1 MRWIALLAALAVAMP
16 TIAQETGSQTG
27 SAGVGVPGVG
37 PATTGTSPPPPT
49 VLPGTQTGVRGT
61 VSPTTTTDPTGA
73 TTSVG
78 ATGSSTI
85 VKGTAGEG
93 SKTKDMRP
101 RPKHGKRKPGANNAA
116 ASTPQTPR

>member
-1 MRWIALLAALAVAMP
+1 MRRIALLAALAVAMP
-16 TIAQETGSQTG
+16 TIGQQTG
-27 SAGVGVPGVG
+27 STGVGVPGVG
-37 PATTGTSPPPPT
+37 PATTGTSPPPTT
-49 VLPGTQTGVRGT
+49 VLPGTQTGVRGS

-93 SKTKDMRP
+93 RKDEAQIRRLLEQARAIKWQAVIP
-101 RPKHGKRKPGANNAA
+101 ALEAA
-116 ASTPQTPR
+116 LAL